1 MDPNSNNTSLGPSGG
16 SLAWTIILFI
26 IMFKSALWMTGV
38 LIDGEPR
45 PEGSSSPPFEH
56 LYRIIDTFQGPIG
69 NALCIVGIAIAGMAY
84 MTGAFGLESGGS
96 STAEGEKPKRA
107 PTLPMSE
114 AARAAEARLNALSA
128 QFRSIP
134 ENMVLPEASIEF
146 ERIEA
151 RHVPDV
157 RIAHRE
163 ARSTVSPTS
172 EKADA
177 LDEDYAGMLDRISDS
192 IQHLIEGCEALGRE
206 RLEIQ
211 GRFIEARHPGVDR

>member
-1 MDPNSNNTSLGPSGG
+1 MESNSNNTRPGPSGP
-16 SLAWTIILFI
+16 SMALTILLFVILLR
-26 IMFKSALWMTGV
+26 SASWMLSV
-38 LIDGEPR
+38 VIDGEPL
-45 PEGSSSPPFEH
+45 PESNSSLPFEH
-56 LYRIIDTFQGPIG
+56 LYRIVDTIQGPIG

-84 MTGAFGLESGGS
+84 MTGAFGLESGGP

-151 RHVPDV
+151 KHVPDV

-206 RLEIQ
+206 RLEVQ

>member
-1 MDPNSNNTSLGPSGG
+1 MESNSNNTRPGPSGP
-16 SLAWTIILFI
+16 SMALTILLFVILLR
-26 IMFKSALWMTGV
+26 SASWILGV
-38 LIDGEPR
+38 VTDGEPL
-45 PEGSSSPPFEH
+45 PESNSSLPFEH
-56 LYRIIDTFQGPIG
+56 LYRIVDTIQGPIG

-151 RHVPDV
+151 KHVPDV

-177 LDEDYAGMLDRISDS
+177 LDEDYAGMLDRISDTVER
-192 IQHLIEGCEALGRE
+192 LIEGCEALGRE
-206 RLEIQ
+206 RLEVQ
-211 GRFIEARHPGVDR
+211 ARFIEARHPGCEQ